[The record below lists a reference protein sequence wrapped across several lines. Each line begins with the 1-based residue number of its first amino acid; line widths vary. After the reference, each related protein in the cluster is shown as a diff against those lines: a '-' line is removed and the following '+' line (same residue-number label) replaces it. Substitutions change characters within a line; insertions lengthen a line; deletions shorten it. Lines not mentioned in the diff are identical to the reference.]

1 MVREWRPINHSFSS
15 GGPLTPVLHVVPL
28 VIILSKFSPGLFSVF
43 LPFAFLHFFRGF
55 YYFFQSCLITLPHPH
70 AVTCTVRHVSFRRGQ
85 KRAVWGRLAPESR
98 DYCCATTI
106 LVIRALLSTFTGGRR
121 KKKKVCAA
129 SSVMPPRRSRP
140 RSSYDITSHFRVVY
154 LSCLCLS
161 CWRRD
166 ER

>member
-1 MVREWRPINHSFSS
+1 MKTNKSLLQFRWPPNPRTTCSTISNNSQQIFTRSLL
-15 GGPLTPVLHVVPL
+15 G
-28 VIILSKFSPGLFSVF
+28 F
-43 LPFAFLHFFRGF
+43 FAFRVSSFFRGF

-85 KRAVWGRLAPESR
+85 KRAVWGRLAPEAR